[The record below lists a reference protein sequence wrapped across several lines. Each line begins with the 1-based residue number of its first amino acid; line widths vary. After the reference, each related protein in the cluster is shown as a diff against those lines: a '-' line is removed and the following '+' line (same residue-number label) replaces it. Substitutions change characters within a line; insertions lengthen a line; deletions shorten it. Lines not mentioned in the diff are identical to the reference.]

1 MKKIFGV
8 LLVLTSFLTAF
19 LFVVSCGN
27 DDNPPIKED
36 CTVSFDANGASTTP
50 KSQTVKSGE
59 SITLPSTS
67 RNGYTFNG
75 WYSEK
80 SGGTKLGD
88 AGSSYKVSTTIT
100 LYAQW
105 TQLQAGEYP
114 LHTKIIATTF
124 WAGEGASDAN
134 GFISNVPSAWDQNWG
149 DHYKVNGQ
157 SKEDTPDRNKLPRDN
172 DFIPVGYNGTEN
184 LYYYALPYNDASS
197 IVFDGDRSTY
207 PAVIALDPSN
217 YEAKD
222 QYGEYV
228 VVTKAFNNSSWRK
241 RNANNIPWYNIK
253 SWGSDE
259 SIVKGRWARIRAN
272 TRGANGQWVYAQWL
286 DAGPY
291 HYDDFDYVFGTSR
304 PRNESNKT
312 GKSPFA
318 GIDLSP
324 AVILKMGVSHAEL
337 SNGGI
342 TFSDS
347 DGGVEWQFV
356 DDKDVP
362 DGPWKKF
369 ISDNKMKWD

>member
-1 MKKIFGV
+1 MKKIFGI
-8 LLVLTSFLTAF
+8 LLVFTAF
-19 LFVVSCGN
+19 LFVVGCG
-27 DDNPPIKED
+27 DDDPPVKEEF
-36 CTVSFDANGASTTP
+36 TVSFDANGGSTTP
-50 KSQTVKSGE
+50 QSQTVKSGE

-67 RNGYTFNG
+67 RSGYTFNG

-88 AGSSYKVSTTIT
+88 AGSSYTVSRTIT

-105 TQLQAGEYP
+105 TQLKAGEYT

-134 GFISNVPSAWDQNWG
+134 GFISNVPSAWDKNWG
-149 DHYKVNGQ
+149 DHYKVNGKA
-157 SKEDTPDRNKLPRDN
+157 KEDTPNKNQLPRDN

-197 IVFDGDRSTY
+197 IVFDGDESTY
-207 PAVIALDPSN
+207 SAVIALDPSN

-228 VVTKAFNNSSWRK
+228 VVSKAFNSSSWRK
-241 RNANNIPWYNIK
+241 KNANHIPWYNAK
-253 SWGSDE
+253 NWKSDE
-259 SIVKGRWARIRAN
+259 SIVKGRWARIRAT

-291 HYDDFDYVFGTSR
+291 HYDDFDYVFGNSR
-304 PRNESNKT
+304 PRNESKTT

-324 AVILKMGVSHAEL
+324 AVILKMGVSHTEL

-342 TFSDS
+342 TFSD
-347 DGGVEWQFV
+347 GVDWQFV
-356 DDKDVP
+356 DEADVP
-362 DGPWKKF
+362 DGPWKRF
-369 ISDNKMKWD
+369 LSDNKMKWN